1 MTLEEGK
8 RKVYKLLDEYGTG
21 DGMDDDLMEKMNDF
35 FDTAQKDVAKI
46 SQIVRTIEMSGEGSH
61 PMPQGFLAVHRVW
74 QSGKDITRRCK
85 WRAGEL
91 LLGKGETVE
100 LDYFAVPD
108 TIDGDT
114 PDSYEFEVREDA
126 CEAMPFYVAGMVLS
140 SDLVQDANIYFELYE
155 RAKQNLTGGIPGSG
169 RRIVNGF
176 YKRS

>member
-46 SQIVRTIEMSGEGSH
+46 SQIVRTIEMSGGGRH
-61 PMPQGFLAVHRVW
+61 RMPRDFLAVHRVW
-74 QSGKDITRRCK
+74 QSGKDITRRCT

-91 LLGKGETVE
+91 VLGENETVE
-100 LDYFAVPD
+100 LDYFALPD
-108 TIDGDT
+108 TIGENT

-126 CEAMPFYVAGMVLS
+126 CEAMPFYVAAMVLS
-140 SDLVQDANIYFELYE
+140 SDLVQDAQIYLELYE
-155 RAKQNLTGGIPGSG
+155 QAKRNLSGGVPGSG
-169 RRIVNGF
+169 RRIVNRLYGGC
-176 YKRS
+176 

>member
-46 SQIVRTIEMSGEGSH
+46 SQIVRTIEMSGGGRH
-61 PMPQGFLAVHRVW
+61 PMPQDFLAVHRVW
-74 QSGKDITRRCK
+74 QSGKDITRRCT

-91 LLGKGETVE
+91 VLGENETVE
-100 LDYFAVPD
+100 LDYFALPD
-108 TIDGDT
+108 TIGENT

-126 CEAMPFYVAGMVLS
+126 CEAMPFYVAAMVLS
-140 SDLVQDANIYFELYE
+140 SDLVQDAQIYLELYE
-155 RAKQNLTGGIPGSG
+155 QAKRNLSGGVPGGG
-169 RRIVNGF
+169 RRIVNRLYGGC
-176 YKRS
+176 